1 MDISTVTS
9 HEWRRNESACV
20 WETWCMERADVRE
33 QKSLAHRLPLLS
45 RRHPVGSF
53 SLLTDDV
60 MLPCLLVS
68 DLLTSSNLFLRP
80 VALPETLS
88 SLRFQ
93 AALLTAPP
101 PHWLAAPSAVTTL
114 IGSFWAIHHFFTI
127 PNFSSLSTLVL
138 GLKGGG
144 AIYEINETM
153 WKINLPNRIKPSK
166 LAEPSSLPVFLT
178 GLDTF

>member
-1 MDISTVTS
+1 
-9 HEWRRNESACV
+9 
-20 WETWCMERADVRE
+20 MERADVRE

-101 PHWLAAPSAVTTL
+101 PH
-114 IGSFWAIHHFFTI
+114 
-127 PNFSSLSTLVL
+127 
-138 GLKGGG
+138 
-144 AIYEINETM
+144 
-153 WKINLPNRIKPSK
+153 
-166 LAEPSSLPVFLT
+166 
-178 GLDTF
+178 